1 VEKIDR
7 LLTDAIINLEEKKR
21 HSSDYNLKL
30 EEDKEIKRRLKS
42 YDHQVYLRH
51 LCHEPIYDGGGW
63 TGLRWPFITPFN

>member
-30 EEDKEIKRRLKS
+30 LIQLTKEGADEIVMHYASVSINEREQPS
-42 YDHQVYLRH
+42 
-51 LCHEPIYDGGGW
+51 
-63 TGLRWPFITPFN
+63 